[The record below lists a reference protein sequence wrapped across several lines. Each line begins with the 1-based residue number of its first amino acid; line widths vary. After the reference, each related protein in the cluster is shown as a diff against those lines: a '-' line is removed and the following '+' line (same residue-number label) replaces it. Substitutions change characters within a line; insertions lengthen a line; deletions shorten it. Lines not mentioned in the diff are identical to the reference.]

1 MTADLYPKFNLL
13 AASVYCA
20 ATAASKASILLF
32 YLRIFPGRVFM
43 FAVWTA
49 AFFVVSYNVASIF
62 ADIFSCNPVAMSW
75 DVTILTGTC
84 INRPLLYFANAGLGI
99 FADFVTLLLPL

>member
-1 MTADLYPKFNLL
+1 
-13 AASVYCA
+13 
-20 ATAASKASILLF
+20 
-32 YLRIFPGRVFM
+32 M

-75 DVTILTGTC
+75 DVTILNGTC

-99 FADFVTLLLPL
+99 FADFITLLLPL